1 MKKSLVKV
9 FAVLHGLGCYLG
21 STVSYHDDDDDEDD
35 ISERLS
41 YHGRHGYGF
50 YVFCGTRRRHRK
62 PNFSYTNSTDI
73 EEEDLDDEDEAT
85 CSPSFDR
92 NRYNNQDC
100 TRTEYLSRT
109 GRKLE
114 SPGPSVRGR
123 HNNSKEDQHSPF
135 QKRGCG
141 HVNSHVTGMPEVNPG
156 VILISMRRETNILTN
171 GQESLSVSP
180 RPVIRLD
187 NHSNSVHS
195 VSSGYH
201 SEEETQLEHTLGTFT
216 KFLCGMLWNIWLQT
230 LSVLDCG

>member
-1 MKKSLVKV
+1 MMKKSLVKV

-21 STVSYHDDDDDEDD
+21 STVSYHDDSDDEDD

-41 YHGRHGYGF
+41 YHGRHGYGS

-62 PNFSYTNSTDI
+62 LNFSYTNSTDV

-100 TRTEYLSRT
+100 TRT

-114 SPGPSVRGR
+114 SPGPSVGGR
-123 HNNSKEDQHSPF
+123 LNNIKEDLHSPF

-141 HVNSHVTGMPEVNPG
+141 HVNSHVIGMPEVNSG
-156 VILISMRRETNILTN
+156 VMLISMRHETNILTN

-180 RPVIRLD
+180 RAVIRLN
-187 NHSNSVHS
+187 NHSNSIQVHS
-195 VSSGYH
+195 VSSGYQ
-201 SEEETQLEHTLGTFT
+201 SEEETRLEHTLGTFT
-216 KFLCGMLWNIWLQT
+216 KFLCGML
-230 LSVLDCG
+230 